1 MPSWEWLLNYQNL
14 SLPFYPAL
22 TTFWAEKK
30 WGDDVKIPK
39 AESVFQHAAVSLFMV
54 HNPPGGLDPTQFES
68 PTSPTPELEAAITT
82 VFHNER
88 NYYDILV
95 L

>member
-1 MPSWEWLLNYQNL
+1 MLRSQKQSQCSSTLLF
-14 SLPFYPAL
+14 PF
-22 TTFWAEKK
+22 
-30 WGDDVKIPK
+30 
-39 AESVFQHAAVSLFMV
+39 LFMV
-54 HNPPGGLDPTQFES
+54 HNPPGGLDLTQFES